1 MIGFSIIFNVLIIFN
16 IFVNQIKMV
25 FFKHSLITIT
35 IVMITFWTMSVISVI
50 TDQDLLE
57 SMI

>member
-1 MIGFSIIFNVLIIFN
+1 
-16 IFVNQIKMV
+16 MV